1 MSKLQTFVLKM
12 ACTLV
17 VQAECTTSRAR
28 ACDLLLSRLS
38 EPLRSPVFMPVGTH
52 GALKGVTAA
61 QLRSLRC
68 QICLGNTYHLGLRP
82 GPELIKMAGGLHSFM
97 GWDGALLTDSGGFQ
111 MVSLSKLAS
120 VTEEGVTFSSPYDG
134 SVSFLTP
141 ERSIEIQQALGSDIM
156 MQLDDV
162 VSSTT
167 TGPRVE
173 EAMWRSVRWLDRC
186 VAAHCEPSHQTLFAI
201 IQGGLDEKLRL
212 SCLQEMCCRPV
223 GGYAIGGL
231 SGGEDKESFWRM
243 VVLCTSVLPRD
254 KPRYLMGVGY
264 PTDLI
269 VCTALGCDMFDCVY
283 PTRTARFGTALVPW
297 GTLQLKHGKYAHDT
311 LPIDPDCSCL
321 TCTRYSRSFL
331 HLLYKSDSTAGQYV
345 TLHNIHYQ
353 LSLMA
358 DARASILGGRFP
370 TFVRSFLGR
379 MYGQPQASPKWV
391 ADALSYVNI
400 NLEA

>member
-1 MSKLQTFVLKM
+1 FQ
-12 ACTLV
+12 
-17 VQAECTTSRAR
+17 
-28 ACDLLLSRLS
+28 
-38 EPLRSPVFMPVGTH
+38 
-52 GALKGVTAA
+52 
-61 QLRSLRC
+61 QL
-68 QICLGNTYHLGLRP
+68 
-82 GPELIKMAGGLHSFM
+82 FFF
-97 GWDGALLTDSGGFQ
+97 GGFQ

-134 SVSFLTP
+134 SISFLTP

-186 VAAHCEPSHQTLFAI
+186 VAVHCGPSHQTLFAI

-212 SCLQEMCCRPV
+212 SCLQEMCRRPV

-231 SGGEDKESFWRM
+231 SGGEEKESFWRM

-254 KPRYLMGVGY
+254 KPRYLMGVGRT
-264 PTDLI
+264 PL
-269 VCTALGCDMFDCVY
+269 VCAV
-283 PTRTARFGTALVPW
+283 RFGTALVPW
-297 GTLQLKHGKYAHDT
+297 GTLHLKHGKYAHDT
-311 LPIDPDCSCL
+311 QPIDPDCSCL

-331 HLLYKSDSTAGQYV
+331 HLLYKSDPTAGQHV

-358 DARASILGGRFP
+358 DARASILGGQFP

-400 NLEA
+400 TLEA